1 MKYIRKEWVE
11 WILPCNYG
19 SLHSFTILKR
29 VYKLTV
35 LQSTTIRLLLVP
47 ELMPICSP
55 IVIDRTLLY
64 QRGRRQHKDK
74 YQNELCCVYG
84 LEVWIEERKQ
94 SKRDVHHRAIKEEGS
109 NTMSPVRAIGSET
122 IAI

>member
-74 YQNELCCVYG
+74 YQNELC
-84 LEVWIEERKQ
+84 VWFGSVDRKKKERKQ
-94 SKRDVHHRAIKEEGS
+94 NLKHAGE
-109 NTMSPVRAIGSET
+109 MCT
-122 IAI
+122 IML